1 VNIISTEV
9 AFMKYLLILADGMA
23 DYKIPELGDRTP
35 LQAARTPNLDRLASS
50 AEIGLV
56 WTIPAGFPPGSDVAN
71 LSVMGYAPEK
81 YYTGRSPL
89 EAVSMGVELGPNDL
103 AIRCNLVTLSAEQEY
118 GDKSMVDYSSGEISS
133 AESAVLIAALK
144 KELDNEEFC
153 FHAGISYRNLL
164 IWKNAAKKSLQL
176 TPPHDISSRQVGGYL
191 PQGEDSSA
199 LKELMLKSEKIL
211 AGHPINKERQAQGLN
226 PATSAWLWG
235 HGTRPALD
243 SFWDAYGVRG
253 SVVAAV
259 DLVKGLGICA
269 GLKPIKVE
277 GATGAIITNF
287 AGKAEAA
294 LNELRQGQDFV
305 YVHIESPDEAGHQG
319 ELEKKIW
326 AIEQVDTEVVG
337 RVIGALDQFDDIRIM
352 VVPDHRTPIAVRT
365 HTSEPV
371 PFLIYD
377 KKHPYP
383 SPVAGYDEESALA
396 GKFYESGPQLM
407 ERFIKG

>member
-1 VNIISTEV
+1 
-9 AFMKYLLILADGMA
+9 MKYLLILADGMA
-23 DYKIPELGDRTP
+23 DYKISELCDRTP
-35 LQAARTPNLDRLASS
+35 LQVARTPNMDRLAPS

-56 WTIPAGFPPGSDVAN
+56 RTIPAGFPPGSDVAN

-103 AIRCNLVTLSAEQEY
+103 AIRCNLVTLSAEPEY
-118 GDKSMVDYSSGEISS
+118 GDKSMVDYSSGEIPSS
-133 AESAVLIAALK
+133 ESATLIGALK
-144 KELDNEEFC
+144 KDLDNEEFC

-164 IWKNAAKKSLQL
+164 IWKNGAEKSLQL
-176 TPPHDISSRQVGGYL
+176 TPPHDISGRQVGNYL
-191 PQGEDSSA
+191 PQGTDSNA
-199 LKELMLKSEKIL
+199 LMELMLKSEKIL
-211 AGHPINKERQAQGLN
+211 SNHPVNKERQAQGLN

-243 SFWDAYGVRG
+243 SFQDKYGVRG
-253 SVVAAV
+253 SVVSAV

-269 GLKPIKVE
+269 GLKPVKVE

-287 AGKAEAA
+287 AGKAKAA

-326 AIEQVDTEVVG
+326 AIEQVDKEVVG
-337 RVIGALDQFDDIRIM
+337 RVIDALDQFDDIRLMIM
-352 VVPDHRTPIAVRT
+352 PDHPTPIAVRT

-377 KKHPYP
+377 KNQPYQ
-383 SPVAGYDEESALA
+383 SPVAGYDEESALT
-396 GKFYESGPQLM
+396 GRLYESGPQLM